1 MAANLKIGIVGPCSA
16 GKSTLVQGLKQ
27 RGYPNARPISQEHS
41 YVPYMWQRITN
52 PDVLIYLDVTYEN
65 AQKRRWLNWTLDEY
79 IEQLRRLQHAR
90 QHARLY
96 VDTNPLS
103 VGEVLEE
110 VLRFLEIAGN
120 KSDIGVVKR

>member
-52 PDVLIYLDVTYEN
+52 PDVLIYLDVSYEN
-65 AQKRRWLNWTLDEY
+65 AQKRRWLNWTPDEY
-79 IEQLRRLQHAR
+79 LEQLRRLQHAR
-90 QHARLY
+90 QHAHLY

-103 VGEVLEE
+103 VGDVLEE
-110 VLRFLEIAGN
+110 VLRFLEMAGN
-120 KSDIGVVKR
+120 DSDFG

>member
-16 GKSTLVQGLKQ
+16 GKSTLVQELKQ
-27 RGYPNARPISQEHS
+27 RGYPYTRPISQEHS

-52 PDVLIYLDVTYEN
+52 PDVLIYLDVSYEN
-65 AQKRRWLNWTLDEY
+65 AQKRRWLNWTQDEY

-90 QHARLY
+90 LHAHLY

-103 VGEVLEE
+103 VEEVLEE
-110 VLRFLEIAGN
+110 VLRFLEMAGN
-120 KSDIGVVKR
+120 IRDYGAPTV

>member
-52 PDVLIYLDVTYEN
+52 PDVLIYLDVSYKN
-65 AQKRRWLNWTLDEY
+65 AQKRRWLNWTAEEY

-90 QHARLY
+90 QHAHLH

-110 VLRFLEIAGN
+110 VLRFLDAQGLHFMS
-120 KSDIGVVKR
+120 K